1 MVKVSKSNTD
11 FAKHRLNDIEGIQI
25 CVKKHLFVIIKIFID
40 FGYRKF
46 QHTKNGMIELSI
58 FVSKADL

>member
-40 FGYRKF
+40 FGYRQF
-46 QHTKNGMIELSI
+46 QHTKME
-58 FVSKADL
+58 